1 MPKHILDIGRPK
13 RKEGGRSSGA
23 GDRRSSIDK
32 PLSSKQEQPDASK
45 SSTGADEDETSQ
57 ESQSVDVSGSGA
69 PMAESSSDQADSM
82 VWHPS
87 DNSSTNAVPASE
99 SGSERNVSKEHTE
112 VSVSHARNV
121 WVLNIYILADDTP
134 SPNNLSNIYCF
145 INDILSTNHL
155 SNSYSLVDVSSNH
168 HPNVYCLVALTLSPS
183 HFSNIHCTV
192 DTSVTFQ
199 TLTAWLIMLNLPVTF
214 QTLTAW

>member
-13 RKEGGRSSGA
+13 RKEGGRGSGA

-32 PLSSKQEQPDASK
+32 PLISSSKQEQPDASK
-45 SSTGADEDETSQ
+45 SSAGADEDETSQ

-112 VSVSHARNV
+112 VSVSHARNL
-121 WVLNIYILADDTP
+121 WVLNIYSLVDDTP
-134 SPNNLSNIYCF
+134 SPNNLSNIYCL

-155 SNSYSLVDVSSNH
+155 SNSYCQYH
-168 HPNVYCLVALTLSPS
+168 AITIQI
-183 HFSNIHCTV
+183 F
-192 DTSVTFQ
+192 
-199 TLTAWLIMLNLPVTF
+199 TAWLLILYHPVTF
-214 QTLTAW
+214 QTYTAWLIPQSPFKHLLLD

>member
-1 MPKHILDIGRPK
+1 MLSLCQKAVHPESALIDCTVCVARKQLSSYVPKHILDIGRPK

-112 VSVSHARNV
+112 VSVSHARK
-121 WVLNIYILADDTP
+121 
-134 SPNNLSNIYCF
+134 F
-145 INDILSTNHL
+145 G
-155 SNSYSLVDVSSNH
+155 
-168 HPNVYCLVALTLSPS
+168 
-183 HFSNIHCTV
+183 F
-192 DTSVTFQ
+192 
-199 TLTAWLIMLNLPVTF
+199 
-214 QTLTAW
+214 

>member
-1 MPKHILDIGRPK
+1 MCVTRKQLSSYVPKHILDIGRPK

-32 PLSSKQEQPDASK
+32 PLSSSSKQEQPDASK

-69 PMAESSSDQADSM
+69 EIPSDQADSM

-112 VSVSHARNV
+112 VSVSPAGNS
-121 WVLNIYILADDTP
+121 WVLNIDSLIDDTP
-134 SPNNLSNIYCF
+134 SPNHLSNVYCL

-155 SNSYSLVDVSSNH
+155 SNS
-168 HPNVYCLVALTLSPS
+168 
-183 HFSNIHCTV
+183 
-192 DTSVTFQ
+192 
-199 TLTAWLIMLNLPVTF
+199 
-214 QTLTAW
+214 